1 LIKGRKKTE
10 HIPILFLTAHSRAD
24 EDILMGYGVGAVDYL
39 TKPVNAQILKSK
51 VAVFAELFRTTQALA
66 TALREKET
74 LLKEIH
80 HRVKNNLQIISSFL
94 DLQAGRS
101 QDPGAR
107 AVLAESQGRVRIM
120 ALVHQLLYER
130 NDFSRV
136 ELGEYLERLT
146 QVGRNA
152 YPVDPDRIGFT
163 FDLAEVHLDLDRVI
177 PCALLVNEL
186 VTNAFKHAFPGGR
199 AGEIGLSLKAH
210 GDREAV
216 LTVRDNGVGLPVGL
230 DITQV
235 ASLGL
240 QLVPLFVDQ
249 MHGSLRVEPGPGA
262 CFELRFPTNS
272 G

>member
-1 LIKGRKKTE
+1 
-10 HIPILFLTAHSRAD
+10 
-24 EDILMGYGVGAVDYL
+24 
-39 TKPVNAQILKSK
+39 
-51 VAVFAELFRTTQALA
+51 
-66 TALREKET
+66 
-74 LLKEIH
+74 
-80 HRVKNNLQIISSFL
+80 
-94 DLQAGRS
+94 
-101 QDPGAR
+101 
-107 AVLAESQGRVRIM
+107 LAESQGRVRIM